1 MKEST
6 SRSVVKTISWRVTVS
21 IISFVI
27 SYWLTGSLELAGMLM
42 ASKVVVNSVWYFVH
56 ERIWNKINFGKRDN
70 KADV

>member
-6 SRSVVKTISWRVTVS
+6 SRSVIKTISWRVTVS

-42 ASKVVVNSVWYFVH
+42 ASKVIVNSVWYFVH
-56 ERIWNKINFGKRDN
+56 ERIWNKIQFGKDE
-70 KADV
+70 

>member
-6 SRSVVKTISWRVTVS
+6 SRSVFKTISWRVTVS

-42 ASKVVVNSVWYFVH
+42 ASKVIVNSVWYFVH
-56 ERIWNKINFGKRDN
+56 ERIWNKIQFGKND
-70 KADV
+70 

>member
-42 ASKVVVNSVWYFVH
+42 ASKVIVNSVWYFVH
-56 ERIWNKINFGKRDN
+56 ERIWNKIKFGKDE
-70 KADV
+70 

>member
-6 SRSVVKTISWRVTVS
+6 IRSVAKTISWRVTVS

-42 ASKVVVNSVWYFVH
+42 ASKVIVNSIWYFIH
-56 ERIWNKINFGKRDN
+56 ERLWNKINFGIKN
-70 KADV
+70 

>member
-6 SRSVVKTISWRVTVS
+6 SRSVVKTVSWRVTVS

-42 ASKVVVNSVWYFVH
+42 ASKVIVNSVWYFVH
-56 ERIWNKINFGKRDN
+56 ERIWNKIQFGKND
-70 KADV
+70 

>member
-42 ASKVVVNSVWYFVH
+42 ASKVIVNSVWYFVH
-56 ERIWNKINFGKRDN
+56 ERIWNKIQFGKDE
-70 KADV
+70 

>member
-56 ERIWNKINFGKRDN
+56 ERIWNKINFGKQDN

>member
-6 SRSVVKTISWRVTVS
+6 TRSVAKTISWRVTVS

-42 ASKVVVNSVWYFVH
+42 ASKVVVNSIWYFIH
-56 ERIWNKINFGKRDN
+56 ERLWNKINFGKQDN
-70 KADV
+70 KADE

>member
-27 SYWLTGSLELAGMLM
+27 SYWLTGSLELASMLM
-42 ASKVVVNSVWYFVH
+42 ASKVIVNSIWYFVH
-56 ERIWNKINFGKRDN
+56 ERIWNKIHFGRKD
-70 KADV
+70 

>member
-6 SRSVVKTISWRVTVS
+6 SRSVAKTISWRVTVS

-42 ASKVVVNSVWYFVH
+42 ASKVVVNSIWYFIH
-56 ERIWNKINFGKRDN
+56 ERLWNKINFGKQDN
-70 KADV
+70 KADE

>member
-6 SRSVVKTISWRVTVS
+6 TRSVVKTISWRVTVS

-42 ASKVVVNSVWYFVH
+42 ASKVVVNSIWYFIH
-56 ERIWNKINFGKRDN
+56 ERLWNKINFGKQDN
-70 KADV
+70 KADE

>member
-56 ERIWNKINFGKRDN
+56 ERIWNKINFGKQDN
-70 KADV
+70 KVDV

>member
-42 ASKVVVNSVWYFVH
+42 ASKVIVNSVWYFVH
-56 ERIWNKINFGKRDN
+56 ERIWNKIQFGKND
-70 KADV
+70 